1 MLNNKSSNFE
11 KISKTEKCKKYD
23 YMVGNKLKRKD
34 NIMENNKEQKQKK
47 TKKQKYGDVIEDHK
61 LIKRTLM
68 VAGFP
73 AMVSEYLKDGHICY
87 SGFLPGF
94 EFTEVQDIDDFG
106 ELMDRLQD
114 TLDDEVEELVV
125 FGKSLPNL
133 PDDEKLMEMYP
144 GHEIKYLDINVYAEP
159 DEDECTHDCST
170 CGGCSFK
177 TDGNEDY
184 DFGDDIDMGEDDDC
198 DCDDD
203 DCDCHHSDFDDDD
216 CDCHH
221 HD

>member
-1 MLNNKSSNFE
+1 ME
-11 KISKTEKCKKYD
+11 KQT
-23 YMVGNKLKRKD
+23 D
-34 NIMENNKEQKQKK
+34 NKK
-47 TKKQKYGDVIEDHK
+47 TKKQKFGDVIEDHK

-73 AMVSEYLKDGHICY
+73 AMVREYIKDGQVCY
-87 SGFLPGF
+87 AGFLPGF
-94 EFTEVQDIDDFG
+94 EFTEVADIDDFG
-106 ELMDRLQD
+106 EIMDRLQD

-133 PDDEKLMEMYP
+133 PDDEKLMEIYP
-144 GHEIKYLDINVYAEP
+144 GYEIKYLDINVYAEP
-159 DEDECTHDCST
+159 DEECTHDCST
-170 CGGCSFK
+170 CGGCSFH

-184 DFGDDIDMGEDDDC
+184 DFGADIDMGEDYDDCDDDC

-203 DCDCHHSDFDDDD
+203 N

-221 HD
+221 HH